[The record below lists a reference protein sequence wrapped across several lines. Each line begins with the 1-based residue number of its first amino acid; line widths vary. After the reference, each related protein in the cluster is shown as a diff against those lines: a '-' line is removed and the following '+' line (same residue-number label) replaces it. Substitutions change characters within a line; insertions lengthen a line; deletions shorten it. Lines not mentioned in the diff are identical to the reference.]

1 MYKQSVFYIF
11 ARLSPAPRDLDGTFR
26 LRGDRLR
33 DRTQQRAFGPSVTVR
48 ADDDQ
53 VRAPSLGLLDDGVLG
68 RIYYDGRTD
77 RQKPGVAIAKPG
89 YSALDDCLSPMPRRS
104 FNVFAVARR
113 QRQYFQR

>member
-33 DRTQQRAFGPSVTVR
+33 DRTQQRAFGPPVTVR

-53 VRAPSLGLLDDGVLG
+53 VRAPSLGLLDNGVFG
-68 RIYYDGRTD
+68 RIYYDCRAD
-77 RQKPGVAIAKPG
+77 RQNPGITLAKSG
-89 YSALDDCLSPMPRRS
+89 YRPLGDCLRPMSRRS
-104 FNVFAVARR
+104 LKVLAVARR
-113 QRQYFQR
+113 QL